1 MKDLLQR
8 LRAMSRE
15 KQSLLAMWLR
25 AERGVTIQSVGLES
39 AAAPAQ
45 QPDSAAIRAPA
56 HLPSPEEVEN
66 LSNEEVDSLLSAM
79 LAAESSTGPASTGAA
94 AAHSTASAAAVPDT
108 DSMSDDEVAAMLAEL
123 LQQEETR

>member
-15 KQSLLAMWLR
+15 KQSLLATWLR

-39 AAAPAQ
+39 AAPPAQ
-45 QPDSAAIRAPA
+45 GPDPAAIRVPA
-56 HLPSPEEVEN
+56 HLPLPEEVDN

-79 LAAESSTGPASTGAA
+79 LAAESAGLASPGAA
-94 AAHSTASAAAVPDT
+94 AARPPASATTVPDT
-108 DSMSDDEVAAMLAEL
+108 DSRS
-123 LQQEETR
+123 

>member
-25 AERGVTIQSVGLES
+25 AERGVTIQSVSRES
-39 AAAPAQ
+39 AATPAQ
-45 QPDSAAIRAPA
+45 EFDSAAIRAPA
-56 HLPSPEEVEN
+56 HLPSPEDVEN

-79 LAAESSTGPASTGAA
+79 LAAESSTGPASPGAA
-94 AAHSTASAAAVPDT
+94 RSTASATTVPDT

-123 LQQEETR
+123 LQQEGTR